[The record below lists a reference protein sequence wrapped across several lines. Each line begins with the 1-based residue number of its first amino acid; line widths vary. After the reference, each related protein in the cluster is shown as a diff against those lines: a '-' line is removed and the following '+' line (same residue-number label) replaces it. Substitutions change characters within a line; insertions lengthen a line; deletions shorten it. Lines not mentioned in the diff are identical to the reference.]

1 MSAFSEPGVSK
12 ARELNPAT
20 LSAGTSEIA
29 AALVAQARSKKRS
42 VSPVTHTN
50 PQPNNNNN
58 SKKKKAQPVPSTT
71 QAPVKT

>member
-20 LSAGTSEIA
+20 LSAGKSDA
-29 AALVAQARSKKRS
+29 AALVAQARSKKRP